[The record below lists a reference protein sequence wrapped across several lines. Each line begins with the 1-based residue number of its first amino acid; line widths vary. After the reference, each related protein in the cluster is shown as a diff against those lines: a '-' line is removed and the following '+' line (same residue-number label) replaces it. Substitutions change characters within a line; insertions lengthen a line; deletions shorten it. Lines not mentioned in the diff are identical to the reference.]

1 MRPILSATGTYN
13 YALAKWLDEKLKPLS
28 INRFTITDTFAFA
41 TEMKETK
48 LNEEDI
54 LVSFDVSS
62 LFTNVPPD
70 ETITILAKKAFT
82 ENWFNETYD
91 LNIKESDLVTLLQ
104 LATKD
109 QLFQSEG
116 NLYQQIDGV
125 AMGFPLGP
133 LMVNAFLCSLEE
145 KLERDNK
152 LPNL

>member
-1 MRPILSATGTYN
+1 MRKILPKSIADKICGSGSRLAHLYGLPKIHKENLSMRPILSPTGTYN
-13 YALAKWLDEKLKPLS
+13 HALSKWLDEKLKPLS

-41 TEMKETK
+41 TEMKKTK

-62 LFTNVPPD
+62 LFTNVPLD

-82 ENWFNETYD
+82 ENWFNEIYD

-109 QLFQSEG
+109 QLFQFEG
-116 NLYQQIDGV
+116 NL
-125 AMGFPLGP
+125 
-133 LMVNAFLCSLEE
+133 
-145 KLERDNK
+145 
-152 LPNL
+152 

>member
-1 MRPILSATGTYN
+1 MRPILSATGTYI
-13 YALAKWLDEKLKPLS
+13 YALAKWLDEKLKALS

-62 LFTNVPPD
+62 LFTNVPLD

-91 LNIKESDLVTLLQ
+91 LNINESELVTLLQ
-104 LATKD
+104 LATMD
-109 QLFQSEG
+109 QLFQFEG
-116 NLYQQIDGV
+116 NLYTNI
-125 AMGFPLGP
+125 
-133 LMVNAFLCSLEE
+133 
-145 KLERDNK
+145 
-152 LPNL
+152 